1 MISRMALVLG
11 LLVLIPPAMADVVEV
26 QVQAAQP
33 APDVIFVPKPKD
45 EGETLDENARTK
57 DKAVGDVV
65 TTIRGDKVVGRVV
78 AIEGGKLRLTAPHF
92 VGEVVVEASALDRI
106 QFTPTEEFRGADV
119 VVLSNGDS
127 IAGQIVAITPEAV
140 VIESEPTGP
149 LKISRKIV
157 TELAFS
163 RRLGVSIESHFA
175 QGRMEPWTAV
185 GPGWTLADGVL
196 QCTNYGGQSCL
207 VAPFEQDGPTTMVVD
222 VQGISGRY
230 INCELVLCA
239 DTKNVPYGRNSVI
252 ARFYSSYFYLM
263 YCRNGG
269 TNSLTNRHIGRS
281 TRSGTL
287 RFAYDPKT
295 GKARA
300 WLNTMDLGE
309 YAVPNHPSKGS
320 FVMLVSRQPCRIKS
334 LRVMK
339 GIVPPSTTPARDKTI
354 KAHVVHFVNNDRVAA
369 EEVTLADGKLQMKSA
384 LGELSCPAERVAS
397 IVFRPDAVEKPRRRK
412 GDVWVETTAGRLTMQ
427 FERLT
432 PEFLFGK
439 SSHLGQVKVRRNAL
453 KGLRFNI
460 YK

>member
-119 VVLSNGDS
+119 VALSNGDS

-149 LKISRKIV
+149 LRISRKIV

-239 DTKNVPYGRNSVI
+239 DRNSVI

-309 YAVPNHPSKGS
+309 YAVPNH
-320 FVMLVSRQPCRIKS
+320 
-334 LRVMK
+334 VMK

-369 EEVTLADGKLQMKSA
+369 DEVTMADGKLQMKSA
-384 LGELSCPAERVAS
+384 LGDLSCPTERVAS

-427 FERLT
+427 FERLS

-439 SSHLGQVKVRRNAL
+439 SSHFGQVKVRRNAL